1 MGGGL
6 LFGTGEYGALRE
18 EHLDASISF
27 INRYEKFKD
36 RLDYNLEV
44 LLPEVI
50 IMLGQVTLKCN
61 RLKAEFYLNDYA
73 AGTDRNK
80 IFRKRLV
87 PNSSEYLLSI

>member
-1 MGGGL
+1 
-6 LFGTGEYGALRE
+6 
-18 EHLDASISF
+18 
-27 INRYEKFKD
+27 
-36 RLDYNLEV
+36 
-44 LLPEVI
+44 
-50 IMLGQVTLKCN
+50 MLGQVTLKCN